1 VSAVELCELPLVPLD
16 GPDAVTVAVAIGER
30 PIVSLGHSQQMQ
42 RALEYIDVR
51 FDPKATVSDQC
62 VIRRDGPGADFN
74 EVSFGEPPS
83 LADQNRIV
91 IGFIIADE

>member
-1 VSAVELCELPLVPLD
+1 MPHNQYLLYRLHGYILL
-16 GPDAVTVAVAIGER
+16 AIFRKLHQVQSFIDFDRGKFGLAGAR
-30 PIVSLGHSQQMQ
+30 IS
-42 RALEYIDVR
+42 RA
-51 FDPKATVSDQC
+51 
-62 VIRRDGPGADFN
+62 GADVI